1 LAVKCYRCKTEPPR
15 HFLRARS
22 VTPLQVAQ
30 KERRNPRGIILA
42 NKRTIKTTQVTTAP
56 RNKVSSGSS
65 GKIERFVNVRYVNN
79 HRPDDV
85 MVARCWSSRLSPEF
99 LPLVSVLATLYD
111 PGNHIGAETQP
122 EILLSE
128 LHVRKLRVGIVCF
141 MTTWLSKPSAGLL
154 NSSISNDDSV
164 MSDRAF
170 THSNNNP
177 RQ

>member
-1 LAVKCYRCKTEPPR
+1 MPGGYRWLAVKCYRCKTEPPR

-128 LHVRKLRVGIVCF
+128 QSGK
-141 MTTWLSKPSAGLL
+141 TTCSQAASW
-154 NSSISNDDSV
+154 NSLFHDNVALEAICWPFKFFDL
-164 MSDRAF
+164 
-170 THSNNNP
+170 
-177 RQ
+177 Q